1 MSLINCGLNLI
12 LIWSE
17 NCVILSNPAAS
28 QATIFPI
35 TDRDICVPDVTLL
48 TQDYTRLLQKL
59 KSEFK
64 RTINWNK
71 LQSKV
76 STQAQSQYLDYL
88 VDPRFQRVSKNFVLA
103 FEDNTVRAGHAN
115 YFSQKWK

>member
-1 MSLINCGLNLI
+1 MVCNGDRATTFAIADTKICIS
-12 LIWSE
+12 
-17 NCVILSNPAAS
+17 VMTLS
-28 QATIFPI
+28 
-35 TDRDICVPDVTLL
+35 
-48 TQDYTRLLQKL
+48 TQDNTKLLQKL

>member
-1 MSLINCGLNLI
+1 MT
-12 LIWSE
+12 
-17 NCVILSNPAAS
+17 LS
-28 QATIFPI
+28 
-35 TDRDICVPDVTLL
+35 
-48 TQDYTRLLQKL
+48 TQDNTKLLQKL